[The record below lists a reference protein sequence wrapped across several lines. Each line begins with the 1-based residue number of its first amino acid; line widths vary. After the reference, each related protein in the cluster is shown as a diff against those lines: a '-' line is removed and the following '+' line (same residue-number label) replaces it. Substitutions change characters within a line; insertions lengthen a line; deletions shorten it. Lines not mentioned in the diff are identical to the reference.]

1 MNINIGYTSDD
12 ARVLNKSYSF
22 SKTVQATVKYPC
34 NVLTPSFVIEY
45 DASVLS
51 CNYVSA
57 WNRLYFIN
65 PNGGFTVLTGHRL
78 QIDCMV
84 DALTTYRNEISRLNV
99 DVARQENIVEPYL
112 PDEKFVFL
120 DTYDVIGALPTNES
134 NPFKTTGL
142 APYVL
147 AVAGGKNDH
156 KYDVDGFEYITTAPA
171 DWSMHYMF
179 YFINTGTIANPDMR
193 LIHNAVIEGYLV
205 DESQAS
211 NFAQVKAL
219 YNIYRKE
226 L

>member
-1 MNINIGYTSDD
+1 MMNISIGTTSDD
-12 ARVLNKSYSF
+12 ARTLNKSYNF

-34 NVLTPSFVIEY
+34 NILTPSFVIEY

-112 PDEKFVFL
+112 PDEKFIFL
-120 DTYDVIGALPTNES
+120 DTYDVIGLLPTVYRGI
-134 NPFKTTGL
+134 FKTTGTT
-142 APYVL
+142 PYVL
-147 AVAGGKNDH
+147 AVSGGENVH
-156 KYDVDGFEYITTAPA
+156 KYEVEGFEYITTEPA
-171 DWSMHYMF
+171 DWSTNYIN
-179 YFINTGTIANPDMR
+179 YFINVGTVAHPNMR
-193 LIHNAVIEGYLV
+193 VIYSAVEVGFIPS
-205 DESQAS
+205 DDAS
-211 NFAQVKAL
+211 NFAKVKAG
-219 YNIYRKE
+219 YDIYRR

>member
-1 MNINIGYTSDD
+1 MNISIGTTSDD
-12 ARVLNKSYSF
+12 ARVLNKTYSF

-34 NVLTPSFVIEY
+34 NILTPSFVIEY

-99 DVARQENIVEPYL
+99 DVARQEHIVEPYL
-112 PDEKFVFL
+112 PDEKFIFL
-120 DTYDVIGALPTNES
+120 DTYDVVGVLPSSEF

-147 AVAGGKNDH
+147 AVAGGENVH
-156 KYDVDGFEYITTAPA
+156 KYEVDGFEYITTAPS
-171 DWSMHYMF
+171 DWSTNYIN
-179 YFINTGTIANPDMR
+179 YFINVGTVANPNMR
-193 LIHNAVIEGYLV
+193 VIYSAVEAGFLV
-205 DESQAS
+205 DASQAS
-211 NFAQVKAL
+211 NFEQVKAL
-219 YNIYRKE
+219 YDIYRKV
-226 L
+226 